1 MPPRRS
7 KKDDNSEKFQL
18 AFGTKSLR
26 EDFNRP
32 AAIYLRD
39 NIGQYIENDESAD
52 KAMENIKNLLDNSM
66 GASHIMVTYTKAKKA
81 DGDGRWFSKCMGSMQ
96 GMSRGVRQ
104 TICKDM
110 WIDLDFVN
118 CHQVLLSQL
127 CKKLG

>member
-1 MPPRRS
+1 MPPRRA

-18 AFGTKSLR
+18 VFGTKSLR

-66 GASHIMVTYTKAKKA
+66 VS
-81 DGDGRWFSKCMGSMQ
+81 
-96 GMSRGVRQ
+96 
-104 TICKDM
+104 
-110 WIDLDFVN
+110 
-118 CHQVLLSQL
+118 VL
-127 CKKLG
+127 